1 MYFCKKKKKTNKTKQ
16 KNKTKQNKTKHCGG
30 YLRNKPEARQ
40 VLDSKK
46 STNTL
51 SINNPIIV
59 GNNLLTVYKML

>member
-1 MYFCKKKKKTNKTKQ
+1 MQFTAKHIKYNVFLQ
-16 KNKTKQNKTKHCGG
+16 KTKQNKTNKKKKKKKTHCGG

-59 GNNLLTVYKML
+59 GNN